1 MAIRKETFSKPEKLS
16 SKKAIEELFE
26 HGRSFYC
33 SPFLIVWSFSDRDM
47 EFPAQAAFSVSKK
60 CFRHAVTRN
69 HIRRRMREA
78 YRRHKYLLYDSLS
91 SSGKK
96 IIFTIVFRGK
106 NILDYQ
112 VIEAAVKQMILK
124 FTAIIRESG
133 TDC

>member
-26 HGRSFYC
+26 DGRSFYC
-33 SPFLIVWSFSDRDM
+33 FPLLIVWSFTGREM
-47 EFPAQAAFSVSKK
+47 KFPAQAAFSVSKK
-60 CFRHAVTRN
+60 YFRDAVTRN
-69 HIRRRMREA
+69 LIKRRMREA

-91 SSGKK
+91 HSGKK
-96 IIFTIVFRGK
+96 IVFTIVFRERS
-106 NILDYQ
+106 ILDYQ

-133 TDC
+133 PDC